1 MRVVPLSVASR
12 VRDDVAED
20 GEVLTAQGH
29 RLPGVELDA
38 AEGVDRGGLTVD
50 GERGQFAALRVRRGI
65 VGFERQREGRER

>member
-20 GEVLTAQGH
+20 GEVLAAQGH

-38 AEGVDRGGLTVD
+38 AEGVDRGGLPSMVNV
-50 GERGQFAALRVRRGI
+50 GSLLRD
-65 VGFERQREGRER
+65 E